1 VRIHGLTQRFAISR
15 GLKIRNSKF
24 ETQNLPLKVL
34 TVAARGGALAIAQ
47 TEIVNAGLQR
57 IYPELKIEIKTV
69 ATRGD
74 RDRRTALWDLKDSGF
89 FTSQVE
95 DALLAGE
102 ADLAVHSFK
111 DLPTRLREGLTIAAV
126 CDRAFPEDCLVS
138 PNPISAIEQLGN
150 SAKIGTSSLRRAV
163 QIRRLRKDLEP
174 VPIRGNVQT
183 RIRKLDKGEFDAVI
197 LARAGLERLGL
208 GDKISF
214 CFDPRNFIPAPAQG
228 ALAVQ
233 TRETDI
239 EIGKVVAAIDD
250 EKVRMVTFAERQVL
264 ATMQCG
270 CHAPVGAFANIVGDN
285 IEICAF
291 ISDLQGE
298 NLVRREIVGPASKGQ
313 ALAEQLA
320 QELLQD
326 GGREILAKL
335 GT

>member
-1 VRIHGLTQRFAISR
+1 MRIHGLTQRFAISR